1 MEKINTEIL
10 ISSLIS
16 IGFDKVDSLLYTYTL
31 AKLTTDNYRLKTFC
45 FEEKEF
51 SQTFNK
57 YIEYSNMSFKLK
69 NDYTLDTNVS
79 PRKEQIWPIK
89 KELHTNEKLIEYLNI
104 LDFSEIISK
113 KLETYNMQTTTEFNK
128 SILSN
133 KEIEIIKN
141 NNLNKAKVKTLKKTN

>member
-57 YIEYSNMSFKLK
+57 YIEYWIYVKF
-69 NDYTLDTNVS
+69 LDTIFCRNL
-79 PRKEQIWPIK
+79 P
-89 KELHTNEKLIEYLNI
+89 YLNLFQFPFDSSYYDI
-104 LDFSEIISK
+104 YS
-113 KLETYNMQTTTEFNK
+113 TEFPLEISGTIYDISTANK
-128 SILSN
+128 VYINAMLT
-133 KEIEIIKN
+133 
-141 NNLNKAKVKTLKKTN
+141 LNIGYEQNH